1 MAVTTAGLL
10 RTFFACHFFL
20 SVLIVAK
27 TRLFRTNV
35 SCEYSRFSLFLAA
48 RNVSPGGTSGPH
60 WHKFHTDDVNQ
71 CLHYKSG
78 SYGVPDVNLFDFMFS
93 WPIMVK
99 SCVLLGTSSS
109 KTQVLFLTKNKFH
122 EYWLFWSTFIMFTSP
137 FTFDLWDLLS
147 VIRKQHVQ

>member
-1 MAVTTAGLL
+1 MTTAGLPGTL
-10 RTFFACHFFL
+10 CMPLFL

-27 TRLFRTNV
+27 TRLFRTKL
-35 SCEYSRFSLFLAA
+35 SCQYGRFSLLLAA
-48 RNVSPGGTSGPH
+48 RDVSPGGTSGLQL
-60 WHKFHTDDVNQ
+60 HKFHTDDVNQ

-122 EYWLFWSTFIMFTSP
+122 EY
-137 FTFDLWDLLS
+137 
-147 VIRKQHVQ
+147 